1 MSKQINEEITMNDLN
16 TTTFNLSNNL
26 DNFVRVTNPIDTIH
40 VQNSNAVLK
49 NRGNKMNFKQKQ
61 SSAKKVQQAIVCTDN
76 GIDIEQSLHNV
87 RKNAV
92 TWHKQSTA
100 RLYNVLGECYELYYL
115 IETADKKQRDLYRDS
130 VKNAYE
136 TLNGAQRANKLITRI
151 ISIVFDFADLDR
163 KQRSRYGSVI
173 TNAFSVEPKL
183 TNATDFTQWI
193 TSIGGIVAATQSL
206 KKINAVPVEQS
217 EINETV
223 SKIPA
228 KATIKLPNSGNKFVV
243 ILASPTDN
251 NTVDIIHQ
259 FEDDTLGDLLAKKV
273 YKLVEKELQEAQS
286 DITAASIA
294 DSISKKEAK

>member
-1 MSKQINEEITMNDLN
+1 M
-16 TTTFNLSNNL
+16 F
-26 DNFVRVTNPIDTIH
+26 
-40 VQNSNAVLK
+40 
-49 NRGNKMNFKQKQ
+49 
-61 SSAKKVQQAIVCTDN
+61 
-76 GIDIEQSLHNV
+76 
-87 RKNAV
+87 
-92 TWHKQSTA
+92 
-100 RLYNVLGECYELYYL
+100 
-115 IETADKKQRDLYRDS
+115 
-130 VKNAYE
+130 
-136 TLNGAQRANKLITRI
+136 
-151 ISIVFDFADLDR
+151 
-163 KQRSRYGSVI
+163 
-173 TNAFSVEPKL
+173 
-183 TNATDFTQWI
+183 
-193 TSIGGIVAATQSL
+193 
-206 KKINAVPVEQS
+206 S